1 MSSPDYVGLDRLDG
15 YHYDSLSV
23 ALRNV
28 LDTDIALTTFA
39 QIIDGLPT
47 ADVVWD
53 RYSATYEPSHPI
65 INHKTL
71 CEGAFEKAK
80 TFRAQFSM
88 AGVMVDLEKL
98 NAYQNTKPSSRSFQL
113 RLIEM
118 IACALHQIGVRLSQ
132 VEKVHDPATTAGH
145 DIESTIKWERPPD
158 NLCRFPPKPTMF
170 IATQFTAHD
179 RYPNGV
185 HDMVGYWAENRIL
198 GGVALFDHSQ
208 AWTNDDEPNL
218 YFQCTRERVTFRV
231 LTPDN
236 QVSSPFNIY
245 YEKCYAPLHM
255 DKFLNISFRHCVYPY
270 CTHNKGLAIS
280 FHAKCVEMV
289 APFGTPLHEH
299 RLATE
304 HSYRHTS
311 SNHESRRFFIRKLI
325 ENALRK
331 AYGKLSPELWHIVSD
346 DDELIRLYAIAELSL
361 QHRKTEWSVDPSV
374 PMLTTVV
381 RMDGVDDHLGMRQ
394 VILVPNEATSD
405 TVYPAY
411 WQTVSATNRTLTF
424 HGDGLKLR
432 ALSTPSIY
440 PRVHWPRPVAP
451 AELDPMAFYYAGW
464 GEGCLEAR
472 LRTLT
477 FNEPGITGYSVCWA
491 NDEMVSIHVHR
502 NMEHHEADRTLMD
515 EQSDYED
522 RSRLKWTYY
531 PIQKDEF
538 VQEVWLRGSER
549 YDSTRPLPSQGE
561 GGLRYHFSTP
571 WGLQKYKRPSDIAL
585 ALVTSQG
592 RNIVAG
598 SFPDHHGQYTPY
610 SNHRHWN
617 LIAKTSV
624 NTPLRVFFSPSDHG
638 IPLIAAPG
646 VLDNHIAA
654 PSPRQT
660 PLGAVPRFNPLHTLH
675 YSSSSL
681 ENITEVLVCKS
692 KNEKDM
698 GVIRQFDLENCRMVE
713 TSYKKVAGLLLR
725 YADGSEASVGCFRFD
740 WAETPLTRGDSR
752 GLFVGTRPGKIVQIP
767 PHVATKRTLVSL
779 LRDYFPKVTVCFLFS
794 FSLQTR
800 KKEILFVSIIPER
813 NVHRNCRSS
822 FTMPDPLNVLP
833 SFYAHLFTWEL
844 THDDLSPPNMS
855 TSYLHQE
862 FILDGLIPLFA
873 CLRIIQT
880 RLLRVNSA
888 ALFAF
893 VAIAGVLLRNTAHGR
908 DAQDRNRSPMPTFCG
923 CRNRDSLE
931 REYGRETFTVFDHNM
946 NPTVLI
952 HRSKPAFVMARL
964 LYGRNH
970 LHVFGDIMQLT
981 VRVHLQAN
989 GWNLMR
995 P

>member
-725 YADGSEASVGCFRFD
+725 
-740 WAETPLTRGDSR
+740 
-752 GLFVGTRPGKIVQIP
+752 
-767 PHVATKRTLVSL
+767 
-779 LRDYFPKVTVCFLFS
+779 
-794 FSLQTR
+794 
-800 KKEILFVSIIPER
+800 KKEIAEVATMPEL
-813 NVHRNCRSS
+813 NVHS
-822 FTMPDPLNVLP
+822 FYRIWFTWVDPLTVLP
-833 SFYAHLFTWEL
+833 TVYALIFT
-844 THDDLSPPNMS
+844 P
-855 TSYLHQE
+855 E
-862 FILDGLIPLFA
+862 FILDGLIPLSMSAYNPDQAF
-873 CLRIIQT
+873 LFHQ
-880 RLLRVNSA
+880 LA

-893 VAIAGVLLRNTAHGR
+893 VAIMLAVLLRVSSDIKVWRVVIGGVLLIDIAILMSVFVSMKQQVAIMVFETPKR
-908 DAQDRNRSPMPTFCG
+908 DRDDDRCECRNRS
-923 CRNRDSLE
+923 DSLE
-931 REYGRETFTVFDHNM
+931 RKNTARGRETYDHNI
-946 NPTVLI
+946 NPTLI
-952 HRSKPAFVMARL
+952 FGLDRL
-964 LYGRNH
+964 RDGLDLVYGRNTFT
-970 LHVFGDIMQLT
+970 VFGDIMQLT
-981 VRVHLQAN
+981 VRVHLPKPENLIARLQDEGYLRRVPVEVLPRAVKDQIKAN
-989 GWNLMR
+989 GWYQMR
-995 P
+995 PYDQEEPY